1 MTSPTAVRDLEGK
14 IALVTGATSGIGQA
28 AALQLA
34 AQGATVIVHGRD
46 ATRGAA
52 VVGPFLMFHKA
63 PEGKT
68 AKNRVHFDLQAAHV
82 LAEADRLTSLG
93 AQQTRLDEP
102 EDRPQVPGG
111 ELHALERL
119 RPVLVEGRGPLGG
132 GGRAGPDVLEPE
144 IGVDAGGPVRRAP
157 GLPGT
162 GSLGRHRGP
171 DGGGD

>member
-68 AKNRVHFDLQAAHV
+68 AKNRVHFDLQAVDV
-82 LAEADRLTSLG
+82 LAEAGRLTSLG
-93 AQQTRLDEP
+93 ARQIRSLAENENRWISFLDP
-102 EDRPQVPGG
+102 EGNEFD
-111 ELHALERL
+111 
-119 RPVLVEGRGPLGG
+119 LV
-132 GGRAGPDVLEPE
+132 
-144 IGVDAGGPVRRAP
+144 AGG
-157 GLPGT
+157 
-162 GSLGRHRGP
+162 
-171 DGGGD
+171 